1 LATINRSEEY
11 DNVRYQKLLVRRMRT
26 RYKTPNLSIGQ
37 PKEDGQMSKLDIGRS
52 YEVEIA
58 LTSLKWV
65 AAPLPNLQSI
75 LRVIQLVQRPR
86 SAAFIIEDLAI
97 IYMSL
102 K

>member
-1 LATINRSEEY
+1 
-11 DNVRYQKLLVRRMRT
+11 M
-26 RYKTPNLSIGQ
+26 
-37 PKEDGQMSKLDIGRS
+37 
-52 YEVEIA
+52 EIA